1 MKYFFASFLT
11 PLVPCYL
18 GLTSIP
24 TFAGEYK
31 SQSSPIQNSSSS
43 PNGGFYTV
51 AEKLVQ
57 EQINLLARIERSLA
71 QPDPNRVRATNG
83 QIFLQAK
90 VIEAFAKRQNP
101 NFRNTCSSALDTS
114 INSNSSQTQV
124 SQAQTYCS
132 LYASSQELL
141 KLSPVLD
148 RILSRRGESALV
160 RQLPLVS
167 GERKPDPVLPM
178 SPIEHP
184 NLDQKATPFLIYEP
198 NLPPSPAPIVG
209 QPTKKPFV
217 KYSRPMQGAIAIPQ
231 EAPAILETAEKYI
244 TLAKTGFPEGSK
256 FNNPRETAA
265 ALDKFAYDLDQQEP
279 QTYGK
284 FLALPKTGIF
294 RVLPYLAYHRPL
306 NQLENRLLK
315 TVGERYPFPSLAETK
330 QGFAPNLALQL
341 VGERFQILS
350 SGVDRNF
357 MTDLGNIPIE
367 KLDMNL
373 KTVTPGIREAF
384 LNYQPPKQLNSLQ
397 VEQRQLIAGKNPDNH
412 LVSAAVPVRL
422 NHTYLV
428 RSLQFQLP
436 EAILTGKQLTPQ
448 ERLQIDELLK
458 IQSSDRIIAFRPVR
472 QRSDGSYTILWRV
485 VKELNPPQIDDLE
498 TYLKY

>member
-1 MKYFFASFLT
+1 MKYFFASFLV

-18 GLTSIP
+18 GLTSIQ

-31 SQSSPIQNSSSS
+31 SQSSPIHNSSSS

-51 AEKLVQ
+51 AEKLLQ
-57 EQINLLARIERSLA
+57 EQINLLGRIERSLA
-71 QPDPNRVRATNG
+71 QPDPNRVRSANG
-83 QIFLQAK
+83 QIFVQAK
-90 VIEAFAKRQNP
+90 TIETFVKKQDP
-101 NFRNTCSSALDTS
+101 NFRTSCNYALITS
-114 INSNSSQTQV
+114 QNADN
-124 SQAQTYCS
+124 SQAQIYCS

-160 RQLPLVS
+160 RELPLVS
-167 GERKPDPVLPM
+167 GERKSDMVLPM
-178 SPIEHP
+178 SPVERP
-184 NLDQKATPFLIYEP
+184 NLGKKATVFEIYEP
-198 NLPPSPAPIVG
+198 NLPPSPPPVIG

-217 KYSRPMQGAIAIPQ
+217 NYFPPMQGALAIPQ
-231 EAPAILETAEKYI
+231 EAPTILETAEKYI
-244 TLAKTGFPEGSK
+244 TLAKAGFPQDSK

-265 ALDKFAYDLDQQEP
+265 ALDKFAYDLDPQEP
-279 QTYGK
+279 QTYAK
-284 FLALPKTGIF
+284 FLALPNTGIF

-306 NQLENRLLK
+306 NRLENRLVK

-330 QGFAPNLALQL
+330 QGFTPNLALQL
-341 VGERFQILS
+341 VGERFQVLP

-357 MTDLGNIPIE
+357 MADLGNIPIE
-367 KLDMNL
+367 KLDGNL
-373 KTVTPGIREAF
+373 KTVTPEIRAAF
-384 LNYQPPKQLNSLQ
+384 LNYQPPQKLNALQ
-397 VEQRQLIAGKNPDNH
+397 VEQRQLLVSKNPDNSI
-412 LVSAAVPVRL
+412 VSANAPVRL
-422 NHTYLV
+422 NHTYLL

-436 EAILTGKQLTPQ
+436 EAILTGKQLTPK

-472 QRSDGSYTILWRV
+472 QRSDGSYTVLWRV
-485 VKELNPPQIDDLE
+485 IKEFNAPQIDDLE